1 MHAAAGKALGHFVL
15 RLEALQPLLRLGDH
29 GLEIGRRHVTAAKAL
44 GQRHDADGQRGP
56 GDHAVLRVEPPGKA
70 AVALAVA
77 PREVQQDELRGA
89 AADVEH
95 EDEVAAWVDER
106 RRAGHRQPRLHLGC
120 QDLDLEAEPVADAR
134 EELSAVLGD
143 AAGFRGDE
151 ARAPHLG
158 AAELGGADLER
169 IQRARHGGFRQ
180 PPRLADALAEADNAR
195 EGIDDAEAAARRAGE
210 QQAAV
215 VGAEVERAVNAV
227 GTRVASLARG
237 RRDAVGAAVVM
248 SDGREMGVDGG
259 KIAAAG
265 SGLRRSGGAAL
276 VGIALHSSSS
286 SAWHLAISRK
296 SASRPR
302 HQASSG

>member
-1 MHAAAGKALGHFVL
+1 MSNTRTKSQLG
-15 RLEALQPLLRLGDH
+15 
-29 GLEIGRRHVTAAKAL
+29 
-44 GQRHDADGQRGP
+44 
-56 GDHAVLRVEPPGKA
+56 
-70 AVALAVA
+70 
-77 PREVQQDELRGA
+77 
-89 AADVEH
+89 
-95 EDEVAAWVDER
+95 VDER

-120 QDLDLEAEPVADAR
+120 QYLDVEAELVAHAR
-134 EELSAVLGD
+134 EELAAVLGD

-151 ARAPHLG
+151 ARAAHLG

-195 EGIDDAEAAARRAGE
+195 EGVDDAEAAARRAGE

-215 VGAEVERAVNAV
+215 VGAEVERAVDAV

-237 RRDAVGAAVVM
+237 RRDAVGAAAVM

-286 SAWHLAISRK
+286 SAWHLAISRNIRV
-296 SASRPR
+296 RPR